1 MKVYNAENFGKAIK
15 RRRKSLGYTQETV
28 SDYTGVSKSF
38 LSDLERGKPTV
49 ELEKVIRVAL
59 TLGMDI
65 ELVNRGGNE

>member
-1 MKVYNAENFGKAIK
+1 MKVYNAENFGRAIK
-15 RRRKSLGYTQETV
+15 KRRKSLGYTQETV
-28 SDYTGVSKSF
+28 SDFTGVSKSF

-65 ELVNRGGNE
+65 DLVNRGGNE